1 MDGLMIVLLV
11 CAAGGILAFAA
22 VSALSPE
29 PSLVRGRL
37 QALAGDEAAPAGKR
51 GEAAGPKVRKK
62 GGSLLSRLALRMGN
76 SARAFLEGGGDDTVH
91 RLAMA
96 GYSSPHHAASFH
108 GMRMMIALGAAAVA
122 ALATLFSG
130 APVGKMILYAA
141 CALLGGLI
149 IPNIGLSRVVKVR
162 QERISAAL
170 PNMVDLLVVCVEA
183 GLALDGAM
191 ARVGQEL
198 QLSAPDL
205 SRELTALSR
214 ELSAGQAHEHA
225 LSRLAWRVGLPDVD
239 NLVSML
245 IQAERFGTS
254 IAVSLRV
261 FSDAFRT
268 ARRQRIEE
276 QAAKTTIKLLFP
288 LIFFIF
294 PAIFVMLLGP
304 AAVNIIAGGAGA
316 AFK

>member
-1 MDGLMIVLLV
+1 MDGLLIVLLV
-11 CAAGGILAFAA
+11 CGAGGAVAFVAMMAFAPA
-22 VSALSPE
+22 PSPA
-29 PSLVRGRL
+29 RL
-37 QALAGDEAAPAGKR
+37 RLAAIAA
-51 GEAAGPKVRKK
+51 GEAAGAAKREAAEVTAPKKK
-62 GGSLLSRLALRMGN
+62 GGSLFGRLALRLGT
-76 SARAFLEGGGDDTVH
+76 SARSLLEGGGDDTVH

-96 GYSSPHHAASFH
+96 GYSSPQHAATFH
-108 GMRMMIALGAAAVA
+108 GIRMMLGLGGGALT
-122 ALATLFSG
+122 ALITLFTG
-130 APVGKMILYAA
+130 ASAGQMILYSVAV
-141 CALLGGLI
+141 LIGGVI
-149 IPNIGLSRVVKVR
+149 IPNIGLSRVVSAR

-205 SRELTALSR
+205 SRELTSLSR
-214 ELSAGQAHEHA
+214 ELSAGQSHEHA
-225 LSRLAWRVGLPDVD
+225 LSRMGWRIGLGDVD
-239 NLVSML
+239 NLISML

-268 ARRQRIEE
+268 ARRQRVEE

-294 PAIFVMLLGP
+294 PAIFVLLLGP
-304 AAVNIIAGGAGA
+304 AAVNIIAGGVL
-316 AFK
+316 K

>member
-11 CAAGGILAFAA
+11 CGAGGAIAFAA
-22 VSALSPE
+22 VTALSPE
-29 PSLVRGRL
+29 QSVARLRL
-37 QALAGDEAAPAGKR
+37 QELAGGGAAAQAGKR
-51 GEAAGPKVRKK
+51 AEATEPRARKK
-62 GGSLLSRLALRMGN
+62 GEGLLGRMAQRLGN
-76 SARAFLEGGGDDTVH
+76 SARSFLEGGSDDTVH

-122 ALATLFSG
+122 ALGTFFSG

-141 CALLGGLI
+141 GSLVAGLI
-149 IPNIGLSRVVKVR
+149 IPNIGLSRVVKRR
-162 QERISAAL
+162 QEKISAAL

-205 SRELTALSR
+205 SRELTSLSR

-225 LSRLAWRVGLPDVD
+225 LGRMAWRIGLPDVD

-261 FSDAFRT
+261 FSDSFRT

-276 QAAKTTIKLLFP
+276 KAAKTTVKLLIP

-294 PAIFVMLLGP
+294 PAVFVILLGP
-304 AAVNIIAGGAGA
+304 AVVNLIAGGVL
-316 AFK
+316 K

>member
-1 MDGLMIVLLV
+1 MDALMIVLLV
-11 CAAGGILAFAA
+11 CAAGGTLAFAA
-22 VSALSPE
+22 MAAFSPE
-29 PSLVRGRL
+29 QSASQLRL
-37 QALAGDEAAPAGKR
+37 QALAGLEAAAPAGKR
-51 GEAAGPKVRKK
+51 ASAEARVKKK
-62 GGSLLSRLALRMGN
+62 GEGFFSRIALRLGN
-76 SARAFLEGGGDDTVH
+76 SARSFLEGGSDDTVH

-96 GYSSPHHAASFH
+96 GYSLPHHAASFH
-108 GMRMMIALGAAAVA
+108 GIRMLIAIGAAAVA
-122 ALATLFSG
+122 ALFTLFTG
-130 APVGKMILYAA
+130 APLSTMILYSAGG
-141 CALLGGLI
+141 LIGGLI
-149 IPNIGLSRVVKVR
+149 IPNFALSRIVKRR
-162 QERISAAL
+162 QEKISAAL

-198 QLSAPDL
+198 QLSAPEL
-205 SRELTALSR
+205 SRELTSLSR

-225 LSRLAWRVGLPDVD
+225 LSRMAWRIGLPDVD

-261 FSDAFRT
+261 FSDSFRT

-276 QAAKTTIKLLFP
+276 QAAKTTVKLLFP

-294 PAIFVMLLGP
+294 PAIFVILLGP
-304 AAVNIIAGGAGA
+304 AAVNIIAGGAL
-316 AFK
+316 K

>member
-1 MDGLMIVLLV
+1 MDGILIVLLV
-11 CAAGGILAFAA
+11 CAAGGTLAFAA
-22 VSALSPE
+22 VAALSPE
-29 PSLVRGRL
+29 ASVSQLRL
-37 QALAGDEAAPAGKR
+37 QALAGAEAPAAAGKR
-51 GEAAGPKVRKK
+51 AAASEPKARKK
-62 GGSLLSRLALRMGN
+62 EPLLSRLALRLGN
-76 SARAFLEGGGDDTVH
+76 SARSFLEGGSDDTVH

-96 GYSSPHHAASFH
+96 GYSSPNHAASFH
-108 GMRMMIALGAAAVA
+108 GVRMMIAMGAAAA
-122 ALATLFSG
+122 GALFPLFAGGG
-130 APVGKMILYAA
+130 AGKMILYGA
-141 CALLGGLI
+141 CGFLAGLI
-149 IPNIGLSRVVKVR
+149 LPNFWLGRVVKRR
-162 QERISAAL
+162 QEKISAAL

-198 QLSAPDL
+198 LISAPEL
-205 SRELTALSR
+205 SRELTSLSR

-225 LSRLAWRVGLPDVD
+225 LSRMAWRIGLPDVD

-261 FSDAFRT
+261 FSDSFRT

-276 QAAKTTIKLLFP
+276 QAAKTTVKLLIP

-294 PAIFVMLLGP
+294 PAIFVILLGP
-304 AAVNIIAGGAGA
+304 AVVNVIAGGAL
-316 AFK
+316 K